1 MEVET
6 YFAAVWCWMEEV
18 LIEVPEYFLA
28 LVWILDSDQSFQTCL
43 VIIPPGKMF
52 GKDKYSGQFQQ
63 LVNLHSL

>member
-1 MEVET
+1 
-6 YFAAVWCWMEEV
+6 MEEA